1 MAKDRRRAI
10 HATLVRESKDNP
22 GYYRY
27 TITIK
32 EKDGSTHDVPA
43 YGKDMQDAIE
53 RLVWNE
59 RVVKVSNKKL
69 TIPIFVIL
77 WLNTIIIPGAISAQT
92 NNPWWIVGALGFSVL
107 LGFATNAISKYLD
120 KEKTK

>member
-1 MAKDRRRAI
+1 MIKERRRAI

-32 EKDGSTHDVPA
+32 EKDGTVHDVPA

-53 RLVWNE
+53 RLLWVE
-59 RVVKVSNKKL
+59 RVGKVTNKKL
-69 TIPIFVIL
+69 TTPILVIL
-77 WLNTIIIPGAISAQT
+77 WLNTIIVPGVISAQT
-92 NNPWWIVGALGFSVL
+92 NNPWWIVGAILFSVGL
-107 LGFATNAISKYLD
+107 AFITSGISKYLD
-120 KEKTK
+120 NKN